1 MNLHNIPESDLQ
13 LSINDQLFLDTL
25 LMEIRG
31 ETISYSSHK
40 KKQND
45 KKETQ
50 LAANILKLEQNLKED
65 NLQELEKLKL
75 ELTELRQTKVKGV
88 VIRSRATNLLEGEKP
103 TKYFCSLETHNY
115 LSKIIPKLET
125 SEGHILTDQKEIL
138 KEAESFY
145 KNLYSNK
152 DDPLSAINLK
162 EYLKDTNLPKLTD
175 NESKLLE
182 GDITMSELTKAL
194 KNMKNNKSPGTD
206 GFSSEFFKVFWKKIG
221 IFVMRSVNHSYNIGE
236 LSLIQRQGIITLIP
250 KENKSR
256 QKITN
261 YRPIC
266 LLNTVY
272 KIASASIANRIKTVI
287 DKLISRDQ
295 SGFISGRYIGDN
307 TRLVYDLMQF
317 VDEKNIPGLLLLIDF
332 EKAYDSLSWSFMK
345 NVLKLFNFGP
355 SIIKWIS
362 TFYNKTQ
369 VAINQGGNLSS
380 FFYTERGCK
389 QGDPISQYLFIL
401 CAEIL
406 AVKIKNNKKN
416 QRDKNQQ

>member
-1 MNLHNIPESDLQ
+1 M
-13 LSINDQLFLDTL
+13 FF
-25 LMEIRG
+25 R
-31 ETISYSSHK
+31 
-40 KKQND
+40 
-45 KKETQ
+45 
-50 LAANILKLEQNLKED
+50 
-65 NLQELEKLKL
+65 
-75 ELTELRQTKVKGV
+75 
-88 VIRSRATNLLEGEKP
+88 
-103 TKYFCSLETHNY
+103 THNY

-125 SEGHILTDQKEIL
+125 SEGHILADQKEIL
-138 KEAESFY
+138 EEAESFY

-162 EYLKDTNLPKLTD
+162 EYLKDTNLQKLTD
-175 NESKLLE
+175 NESELLE

-194 KNMKNNKSPGTD
+194 KNMKNNKSLGTD

-221 IFVMRSVNHSYNIGE
+221 IFVMRSVKHSYNIGE
-236 LSLIQRQGIITLIP
+236 LSLIQRQGIITLLP

-272 KIASASIANRIKTVI
+272 KIASASKANRIKTVI

-295 SGFISGRYIGDN
+295 SGFISGRYIRDN

-317 VDEKNIPGLLLLIDF
+317 VDEKKIPGLLLLIDF

-369 VAINQGGNLSS
+369 VAINQGGISPPS
-380 FFYTERGCK
+380 FT
-389 QGDPISQYLFIL
+389 Q
-401 CAEIL
+401 
-406 AVKIKNNKKN
+406 N
-416 QRDKNQQ
+416 